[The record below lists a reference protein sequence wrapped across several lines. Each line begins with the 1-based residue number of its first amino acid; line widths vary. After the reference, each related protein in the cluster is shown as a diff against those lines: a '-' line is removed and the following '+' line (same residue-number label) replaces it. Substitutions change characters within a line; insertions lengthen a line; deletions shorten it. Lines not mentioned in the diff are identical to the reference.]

1 MMPFETGKKGGTMSP
16 KKSDGSTTRIDHAAS
31 TVGTLLFG
39 PLGSVLGMP
48 KGNPTKA
55 DEKTSDAT

>member
-39 PLGSVLGMP
+39 PLGFLSRG
-48 KGNPTKA
+48 TF
-55 DEKTSDAT
+55 

>member
-39 PLGSVLGMP
+39 QVGSVLVLP
-48 KGNPTKA
+48 KGYPPIA
-55 DEKTSDAT
+55 VEKTSDPT

>member
-39 PLGSVLGMP
+39 PLG
-48 KGNPTKA
+48 KPTKKLVTQP
-55 DEKTSDAT
+55 E